1 MSARVD
7 DVRMAP
13 APSVTPARVPV
24 SALAQD
30 LAVVSVLWRRDLVRF
45 FREKSRVVGALVQP
59 LLFWLIIGS
68 GMSATFTL
76 PGGGGAADGAQGSS
90 VGYLQY
96 FFPGVIV
103 MVTLFTSIFATM
115 SVIEDRSRG
124 FLQGVLAS
132 PGSRAAVVLGKCA
145 GASTVALVQ
154 AVAFLLLAPLTGFPL
169 GGVDWPV
176 VAATLVFASLALTAS
191 GFAVAWWLDS
201 TQGYHVVMSLLLI
214 PMWILSGAM
223 FPAPG
228 VRWIQLVMRANPMA
242 YAVAALRR
250 GLYGGA
256 LPRGAGMSALCAP
269 GVDLLVLAVF
279 ALVAVLVAVRVCSRR
294 A

>member
-7 DVRMAP
+7 EVTVRPAP
-13 APSVTPARVPV
+13 AARLARVPV
-24 SALAQD
+24 SAFAQD
-30 LAVVSVLWRRDLVRF
+30 FAVVSVLWRRDLVRF

-68 GMSATFTL
+68 GMSATFAL
-76 PGGGGAADGAQGSS
+76 PGAGN
-90 VGYLQY
+90 VGYLEY

-132 PGSRAAVVLGKCA
+132 PGSRAAVVIGKCA

-154 AVAFLLLAPLTGFPL
+154 ALAFLLLAPVAGFSY
-169 GGVDWPV
+169 GAIDWWV
-176 VAATLVFASLALTAS
+176 VGTTLVLSSLALTAA

-201 TQGYHVVMSLLLI
+201 TQGYHVVMTVLLI

-228 VRWIQLVMRANPMA
+228 VRWIQLVMRFDPMS

-256 LPRGAGMSALCAP
+256 LPAGAGLPAVCAP
-269 GVDLLVLAVF
+269 GIDLLVLGGA
-279 ALVAVLVAVRVCSRR
+279 ALVALALAVRVCARR

>member
-1 MSARVD
+1 VTARAE
-7 DVRMAP
+7 DVRTHAAAP
-13 APSVTPARVPV
+13 APASAARAPA
-24 SALAQD
+24 SAFAQD
-30 LAVVSVLWRRDLVRF
+30 FAVIAVLWRRDLVRF
-45 FREKSRVVGALVQP
+45 LREKSRVVGALVQP

-68 GMSATFTL
+68 GMSTTFSM
-76 PGGGGAADGAQGSS
+76 PGRGGSGG

-132 PGSRAAVVLGKCA
+132 PGSRASVVLGKCA
-145 GASTVALVQ
+145 GASTVAIVQ
-154 AVAFLLLAPLTGFPL
+154 ALAFLLLGPAAGFHL
-169 GGVDWPV
+169 GAYAWGT
-176 VAATLVFASLALTAS
+176 VAATLVLSSLALTAA

-201 TQGYHVVMSLLLI
+201 TQGYHVVMSILLI

-228 VRWIQLVMRANPMA
+228 VRWIQIVMRLDPMS

-250 GLYGGA
+250 AMYGGT
-256 LPRGAGMSALCAP
+256 LPAGSGLSAVAPP
-269 GVDLLVLAVF
+269 GVDLLVLGGFAV
-279 ALVAVLVAVRVCSRR
+279 VAVAVAIRVCARNK